1 MEPLLRTTPPLDRQ
15 NIRQYQRVSKRENK
29 RPAWPAH
36 GSRVNASGFKAM
48 HGAWSALLAALLAAV
63 AATVP
68 PLEEPEAQDALADL
82 KAKILAGLGM
92 ERPPD
97 LRNVNIS
104 VEHMQKM
111 TRRYFRN
118 LKLSEQELLT
128 YRHTGQIK
136 ILFCLRNN
144 LIRKIN

>member
-1 MEPLLRTTPPLDRQ
+1 
-15 NIRQYQRVSKRENK
+15 
-29 RPAWPAH
+29 
-36 GSRVNASGFKAM
+36 M

-68 PLEEPEAQDALADL
+68 PVKEPEAQDALADL

-118 LKLSEQELLT
+118 LKESEQELLT

-136 ILFCLRNN
+136 IAFLLT
-144 LIRKIN
+144 L